1 MARSDALTALEVLGE
16 AFYRPTSDDQL
27 DVLFDRLA
35 VAYARSTEPEREQI
49 RHDLIESRWA
59 IAGYWQPG
67 KQSFYRRFIARRRIE
82 DLRRALVLLSM
93 ANGGRDPRDAI
104 AALDDLV
111 FFAQSG
117 GLDSHDLLMEVAGMS
132 SRKSMLGMTSMADLL
147 ENRAERRAAEPAVAA
162 DGAPP
167 RR

>member
-1 MARSDALTALEVLGE
+1 MARAEALIALESLGE
-16 AFYRPTSDDQL
+16 AFYRPTSYDQL

-35 VAYARSTEPEREQI
+35 AAYADSTEPEREEI
-49 RHDLIESRWA
+49 RHALAGSQWA
-59 IAGYWQPG
+59 TAGYWQPG
-67 KQSFYRRFIARRRIE
+67 KQSFYRRFIDARRLE

-93 ANGGRDPRDAI
+93 ANGGDDPRDTI
-104 AALDDLV
+104 AAVDDLT
-111 FFAQSG
+111 FFAQSDG
-117 GLDSHDLLMEVAGMS
+117 VNAHDLLKEVAGMS

-147 ENRAERRAAEPAVAA
+147 DNRATRCAAEPAVAA